1 MCMRNE
7 DLKRLHEIEEKE
19 AEIRKILYSK
29 ELFKK
34 IILNNNYNY
43 NNLSRIIYLEQ
54 HAKSDGNLA
63 YNLYSEFI
71 SLS

>member
-34 IILNNNYNY
+34 IILNNNYN
-43 NNLSRIIYLEQ
+43 NLSRIIYLEQ

-63 YNLYSEFI
+63 YNLYSEFS